1 MTSLWHSLQGV
12 VQQTDQHTGLWAWL
26 QEKINLALYKPMPA
40 AGVVVSHLTG
50 REGDYYILKN
60 PDTRTYYRLSDR
72 DFFLWQLMD
81 GERSAKDLVV
91 AYFMEYG
98 SFAFPRVAGL
108 IEGLRAALFLAEKP
122 LYVYQQAAQ
131 QLARRRPGYR
141 LNQVWSAFLQKQFVI
156 QGLDRGLGKV
166 YKYGG
171 FLLFTWPMQIL
182 YVVVS
187 LVGLYLFGRSFF
199 GSSYGVVTIN
209 GSYILGLLGLFA
221 ANLASIFVHELAHA
235 LTVKHYKREV
245 RRGGV
250 MIYLGLPAFWVDTM
264 DIWLEGKKPRLAVSW
279 AGPYSGLILAGI
291 ASLALA
297 YWPHAAI
304 NPLLFQFCFLS
315 YLTVLFNLNPLLEL
329 DGYYIL
335 MDWLEIPLLRH
346 KSLDFLRTGLLEKIK
361 ASLKKGA
368 RRLPHFSRE
377 ERIFAIF
384 GILSAVWTAYAIYNG
399 ALFWQQRLYGA
410 LASLWT
416 SGSDVGKIFLAVLGL
431 AVSLPFVVA
440 IGMAVLN
447 MLRNAFLRLAKLG
460 IFSNLWVVAG
470 MLLAL
475 AVALDFVGLKSGNS
489 YVQVI
494 LPLLGLAAGVYFAL
508 REALNFNGSRFG
520 LVFACLAAFLGLFFV
535 FQVLKGLISLQLSD
549 TITVSNL
556 MFGAGF
562 LSFSALLLAGM
573 FLFSDTNLKTLSPVE
588 KSLMAVGFV
597 ASFVLS
603 IYMAWHTALDGDSA
617 ALMLVFIFFTIPQ
630 LLFLIWLVPSL
641 FSFWNTH
648 FGPAWVTL
656 ALAMGL
662 LTWWMPGN
670 GNVFLAGVHIYLLA
684 AAFYLHYLAYTRLN
698 FQRQQAEAQLDL
710 NEGLR
715 LQRAFIWTL
724 TSLQEQLHEIS
735 GEREARSLVEQFN
748 NYSLAAGWQVRLG
761 KNAVEDTHQVA
772 VETGLEKRGEAYAV
786 AITQFLDMFSRQV
799 GEKLAVRALQHVY
812 DGLPWQEREVAAQ
825 HLFPHVRRAEA
836 LSRDFH
842 STLQDYH
849 SLLQRIPLFS
859 TMDKEEIDLLCT
871 CVRLEHY
878 SAGQTVI
885 RQGDRGDRFYIL
897 RQGHLEVSVRSERGV
912 TEVVNQLNRGDTFG
926 ELALLQDTPRTST
939 CRVTVPSEV
948 LSLSRQDFDRLV
960 RSRFALRAKLDQSVA
975 RVDLLRKMPL
985 FADMDAHQL
994 QLIGSRLQ
1002 EWEFE
1007 PGDTIIQQ
1015 GELGDSFF
1023 VIESGQVEVSIEEN
1037 GVSRVVSRRGPGE
1050 YVGEIALLLRVPR
1063 TATVKALL
1071 PTHMLVLHKDDF
1083 DQLVARHMLV
1093 SRQAVTQTAF

>member
-12 VQQTDQHTGLWAWL
+12 VQQTDQKTGLWAWL
-26 QEKINLALYKPMPA
+26 EEKINLAHYHPLPA
-40 AGVVVSHLTG
+40 PGVVVSHLTG

-60 PDTRTYYRLSDR
+60 PETRTYYRLSDR

-108 IEGLRAALFLAEKP
+108 IEGLRAALCLAEKP

-131 QLARRRPGYR
+131 QIARRRPGFR
-141 LNQVWSAFLQKQFVI
+141 LNQLWSAFLQKQFVI
-156 QGLDRGLGKV
+156 QGLDRGLGAI

-171 FLLFTWPMQIL
+171 FLLYTWPMQIL

-187 LVGLYLFGRSFF
+187 LIGLVLFGRSFF
-199 GSSYGVVTIN
+199 GSSYGVVTIH
-209 GSYILGLLGLFA
+209 GSYILGLIGLFV
-221 ANLASIFVHELAHA
+221 ANLASIFVHEMAHA
-235 LTVKHYKREV
+235 LTVKHFKREV

-279 AGPYSGLILAGI
+279 AGPYSGLILAGVG
-291 ASLALA
+291 SMALA

-329 DGYYIL
+329 DGYYML

-361 ASLKKGA
+361 VSLKKGA

-384 GILSAVWTAYAIYNG
+384 GILSAIWTAYAIYNG

-410 LASLWT
+410 LTSLWT
-416 SGSDVGKIFLAVLGL
+416 SGSDAGKIVLAVLGL
-431 AVSLPFVVA
+431 AISLPFVVA

-447 MLRNAFLRLAKLG
+447 MLRNVFLRLAKMG
-460 IFSNLWVVAG
+460 IFNNLWVVAG
-470 MLLAL
+470 LLLAL
-475 AVALDFVGLKSGNS
+475 AVGLDVIGLRSGNA
-489 YVQVI
+489 YLQII

-508 REALNFNGSRFG
+508 REALNFNGSRLA
-520 LVFACLAAFLGLFFV
+520 LVFAFLTAFLALLFVLHVLSGLT
-535 FQVLKGLISLQLSD
+535 GLQLVTPYLLSAPA
-549 TITVSNL
+549 
-556 MFGAGF
+556 AG
-562 LSFSALLLAGM
+562 LVDLAFSALALGGLI
-573 FLFSDTNLKTLSPVE
+573 LFSDTNLKALLPVE
-588 KSLMAVGFV
+588 KILLAVGLV
-597 ASFVLS
+597 AGFILS
-603 IYMAWHTALDGDSA
+603 IYLTRQVVLAGEPAAVLLTTIFSALPP
-617 ALMLVFIFFTIPQ
+617 LVF
-630 LLFLIWLVPSL
+630 LALLVPSL

-648 FGPAWVTL
+648 FGPAWVVL

-662 LTWWMPGN
+662 LTGGWLPG
-670 GNVFLAGVHIYLLA
+670 VVVYLLA

-698 FQRQQAEAQLDL
+698 FQRQQAEAALDL

-724 TSLQEQLHEIS
+724 TSLQEQLREIS
-735 GEREARSLVEQFN
+735 GEREARFLVEQFN

-761 KNAVEDTHQVA
+761 KGAVEDTHQVA
-772 VETGLEKRGEAYAV
+772 TGAGLEKRGEAYAV

-812 DGLPWQEREVAAQ
+812 DGLPWQEREVAAKF
-825 HLFPHVRRAEA
+825 LFPHVRRAEA

-842 STLQDYH
+842 STLQDYR

-859 TMDKEEIDLLCT
+859 SMDKEEIDLLCT
-871 CVRLEHY
+871 SLRLESY

-885 RQGDRGDRFYIL
+885 RQGEKGDRFYIL
-897 RQGHLEVSVRSERGV
+897 RQGHIEVSVRNERGV
-912 TEVVNQLNRGDTFG
+912 TEVVNQLSRGDTFG
-926 ELALLQDTPRTST
+926 ELALLQDSPRTAT

-948 LSLSRQDFDRLV
+948 LSLNRPDFDRLV
-960 RSRFALRAKLDQSVA
+960 RSRFALRAKLDQSIA

-994 QLIGSRLQ
+994 QLIASRLQ

-1015 GELGDSFF
+1015 GELGETFF
-1023 VIESGQVEVSIEEN
+1023 VIESGEVEVTIEEN
-1037 GVSRVVSRRGPGE
+1037 GVERVVSYRGPGE
-1050 YVGEIALLLRVPR
+1050 YVGEIALLMRVPR

-1071 PTHMLVLHKDDF
+1071 LTHMLVLHKDDF
-1083 DQLVARHMLV
+1083 DQLVARHILV
-1093 SRQAVTQTAF
+1093 SRQPVLNSI